1 MLGGPQPIFPSKVHP
16 IPGGFFQVRFIL
28 FQGQNKDE
36 PYLEKS
42 TGGPESQKQAING
55 KSLFEGLEARSGF
68 FQVRF
73 ILVWAQGKDEPYLEK
88 SLVDF
93 SK

>member
-1 MLGGPQPIFPSKVHP
+1 MPLKKSIFYGLEA
-16 IPGGFFQVRFIL
+16 IIQGLFFQVRFIL
-28 FQGQNKDE
+28 SLGPNKDE

-42 TGGPESQKQAING
+42 TGGQESQKQAING
-55 KSLFEGLEARSGF
+55 KSLFEGLEPPSGF